1 MDKAPLLLSTCK
13 PPEVAPTTGPSRPAD
28 DVLVSQR
35 KLAERWGVCVKT
47 VERRER
53 DPAFKLPPPIVM
65 NGRKYRWLSEI
76 EAYER
81 GLVRQITA
89 A

>member
-1 MDKAPLLLSTCK
+1 MDQGPPLSSTCK
-13 PPEVAPTTGPSRPAD
+13 PPEVKPRPAD

-53 DPAFKLPPPIVM
+53 DPSFKLPQAVLI